1 MLKFAVV
8 SKKSSHLG
16 RFLGNLAYFGVN
28 FLLLCYFFGITIF
41 FFKYSLEFCLVC
53 FILKTMFFR
62 LRNKKYLK
70 KNICSRFCHFAGSCL
85 FLIRFFL
92 FIFITALLVFVSI
105 AFFFGLNQMFFSFRF
120 DYPMKNVALL
130 ITAMLGLCAGKDKI
144 SLKISKCSVMNFI
157 NILQA
162 PCAKKFHIK
171 KAASKCW

>member
-1 MLKFAVV
+1 MRRPDKTLWEIWISGKLSNWEIMLKFAVV

-70 KNICSRFCHFAGSCL
+70 QNICSRFCHFARSCL
-85 FLIRFFL
+85 FLIRFFIY
-92 FIFITALLVFVSI
+92 FHNSFV
-105 AFFFGLNQMFFSFRF
+105 GFRF
-120 DYPMKNVALL
+120 DSFFLWFEPNVLFFSIWLSNEECCIIDHGNAWLV
-130 ITAMLGLCAGKDKI
+130 CRQRQ
-144 SLKISKCSVMNFI
+144 N
-157 NILQA
+157 
-162 PCAKKFHIK
+162 
-171 KAASKCW
+171 